1 MIRGES
7 AGWSCFDTIE
17 HAPGL
22 LGQTPP
28 MAATWQSIP
37 VPDLVPG
44 DRIRFR
50 GSEFDVGRI
59 DSPFL
64 GMDAMVCIIE
74 DSPTRWHAYPAP
86 KTESVE
92 TLRD

>member
-1 MIRGES
+1 MIRGDS
-7 AGWSCFDTIE
+7 AGWSWVDTIE

-22 LGQTPP
+22 LGQTPL

-37 VPDLVPG
+37 VPEVTPG

-50 GSEFDVGRI
+50 GTEFEVGRI

-64 GMDAMVCIIE
+64 GMDQMVCFIE
-74 DSPTRWHAYPAP
+74 DTPTRWHAYPGGKA
-86 KTESVE
+86 ESVE
-92 TLRD
+92 ALRD

>member
-1 MIRGES
+1 MVVGRHYRARTRVVGADS
-7 AGWSCFDTIE
+7 AHGSD
-17 HAPGL
+17 
-22 LGQTPP
+22 
-28 MAATWQSIP
+28 MAIP

-64 GMDAMVCIIE
+64 GRDAMVCIIE